1 MELSGVF
8 NVVYFFFDLL
18 RSFISFI
25 VENTIL
31 RGRPDLAN
39 SFSSAITLLITVTA
53 VYILLVFVT
62 AAKKAIGI
70 VLLIGWGLLILSLI
84 LAGFGV

>member
-1 MELSGVF
+1 MELSSAL
-8 NVVYFFFDLL
+8 NVIYFFFDLL

-39 SFSSAITLLITVTA
+39 SFSSAITVLITVTA
-53 VYILLVFVT
+53 IYILLVFVT

-70 VLLIGWGLLILSLI
+70 VLLLGWGLLILSLI

>member
-1 MELSGVF
+1 MELSSAL

-39 SFSSAITLLITVTA
+39 SFSSAITVLITVTA
-53 VYILLVFVT
+53 IYILLVFVT

-70 VLLIGWGLLILSLI
+70 VLMIGWGLLILSLI
-84 LAGFGV
+84 LAGFGA

>member
-1 MELSGVF
+1 MELSAVF
-8 NVVYFFFDLL
+8 NIVYYFFDLI
-18 RSFISFI
+18 RSFINFI

-39 SFSSAITLLITVTA
+39 SFSSAITLFITVTA
-53 VYILLVFVT
+53 IYILLVFVT

-70 VLLIGWGLLILSLI
+70 VLLIGWALLILSLI
-84 LAGFGV
+84 LAGFGI